1 MAFNPNS
8 IIAAQ
13 QASSQNTFKF
23 LNSISTRLANAQKTK
38 NAREAA
44 IVKEVQKN
52 NVDFLNEFAKQ
63 PKSSTVGFN
72 LAAENFV
79 RQRAAKQEELYR
91 EAFGANGNS
100 EKRANYN
107 MQIMKDKQALST
119 IGQWM
124 VLGNASNKALNENA
138 IAAEQDISLGAFV
151 RGNDLNKMSFQE
163 KMSNSKFTNYYINEL
178 EDGNIE
184 LKGFESTDSYQKY
197 LEGLQSGMSNE
208 DLSELYSNRNLTGD
222 IAAHTNGQAWYTQ
235 IQEDDLLSN
244 KLGGMWNDKNPAIG
258 LKTLFNEKT
267 QSKKIWNADKRQYET
282 TTFKGYNTEQIKR
295 DLKGK
300 YAGRLNPL
308 IRSADFEK
316 TWDQLYK
323 GGYLKNDKGEQLEE
337 GQTAWSTV
345 RKVNVMS
352 LDDFKEQFG
361 DLNNDGKVTEAD
373 KDLYVNNMR
382 DVARQ
387 GLANYFAETVA
398 PQGMERTSTSVDQ
411 VKPNEPNQPTPLSMQ
426 TQLEIKQYNDIKAQ
440 IDESPMEAALKAT
453 DANSVGQ
460 ALIEEYDS
468 YPESLTALPDSPE
481 FFRMKN
487 SEDPN
492 SPWSK
497 FVAQADDKV
506 RLPVIDEGA
515 LVAFKLIQTKGEYPK
530 SNYELIQIA
539 GPEELKLIAKMGDN
553 DTVKYGGKDLN
564 KKQYIS
570 AILKRGSGIPQI
582 YVNE

>member
-23 LNSISTRLANAQKTK
+23 LNSISTRLANMQKAR
-38 NAREAA
+38 NAREAE

-63 PKSSTVGFN
+63 PKSSSVGFN

-91 EAFGANGNS
+91 EAFGANGNA

-184 LKGFESTDSYQKY
+184 LKGFESTDNYQKY
-197 LEGLQSGMSNE
+197 LAGLQSGMADQ

-222 IAAHTNGQAWYTQ
+222 IAAHANGQAWYTQ

-267 QSKKIWNADKRQYET
+267 QSKKIWNEDKRQYET
-282 TTFKGYNTEQIKR
+282 TTFKGYNTDQIKR

-398 PQGMERTSTSVDQ
+398 PQGMERTSTSIDQ
-411 VKPNEPNQPTPLSMQ
+411 VKPNEGRQPTPLSISD
-426 TQLEIKQYNDIKAQ
+426 QLEIKQYNDIKAQ
-440 IDESPMEAALKAT
+440 IDQSPMEAVLKAT
-453 DANSVGQ
+453 DANAVGQ

-468 YPESLTALPDSPE
+468 YPESLINLPDSPA

-487 SEDPN
+487 SKDPN

-497 FVAQADDKV
+497 
-506 RLPVIDEGA
+506 IC
-515 LVAFKLIQTKGEYPK
+515 K
-530 SNYELIQIA
+530 SI
-539 GPEELKLIAKMGDN
+539 
-553 DTVKYGGKDLN
+553 
-564 KKQYIS
+564 
-570 AILKRGSGIPQI
+570 R
-582 YVNE
+582 